1 MLITRAS
8 ASSYI
13 TENFLKIEARQ
24 IQDLGVKYSNLAEEK
39 PSINE
44 LLDADV
50 LIINSQQ
57 RITSDYLKKW
67 ENGRLILTTSSGYD
81 HIDCESCAELG
92 IKVARTPEART
103 GRVAEHTLAL
113 AGALLRDLGETGIAL
128 REGGE
133 WRRREAA
140 ERCRELSSEKV
151 GIIGYGLIGQLVC
164 QRLTPLVNSP
174 PLVCDPAKKQDIK
187 SNPQLRYAEL
197 EELLKKATLI
207 SIHADLNST
216 SHHLIDEKSLSLCK
230 PQALLVNTARGAI
243 VKQSALLSALEEKTI
258 GGAGL
263 DVFENEP
270 PEKVELSSYENLIVT
285 PHAAGFGPQMLDDLQ
300 EEIVETIKN
309 FINDSPL
316 PHPVN

>member
-13 TENFLKIEARQ
+13 SENFLKIEARR
-24 IQDLGVKYSNLAEEK
+24 IRDLGVRYSNLTENNDSIEELIAAE
-39 PSINE
+39 
-44 LLDADV
+44 V
-50 LIINSQQ
+50 LIINSQH
-57 RITSDYLKKW
+57 RITSSFLKKW
-67 ENGRLILTTSSGYD
+67 KKGRLVLTTSSGYD
-81 HIDCESCAELG
+81 HIDLKRCEKMG

-103 GRVAEHTLAL
+103 GRVVEHTLAL
-113 AGALLRDLGETGIAL
+113 AGALLRDLGETGRAL
-128 REGGE
+128 REGT

-140 ERCRELSSEKV
+140 ERCRELSNEQV

-174 PLVCDPAKKQDIK
+174 LLVCDPAKEQDIK
-187 SNPQLRYAEL
+187 SEPQLRYAEL

-207 SIHADLNST
+207 SIHADLNHT
-216 SHHLIDEKSLSLCK
+216 SHHLIDENSLDLCK
-230 PQALLVNTARGAI
+230 PQTLLVNTARGAI
-243 VKQSALLSALEEKTI
+243 IKQSALLSALEKKTI

-270 PEKVELSSYENLIVT
+270 PKNVDLGNYKNLIVT
-285 PHAAGFGPQMLDDLQ
+285 PHAAGFGPQMLEDLQ
-300 EEIVETIKN
+300 EEIIGTIKN